1 MPIQPEDKRFT
12 AHPRFD
18 LAGAKA
24 HQPALQRVMAEWEA
38 AGGLRGP
45 DVVLTAQMQA
55 GGGIVFL
62 WPDGTPVGK
71 ISAAHRIARAVAD
84 GAGIARVEVANLTAD
99 DAKDGLIILR
109 AEAWTGPPGT
119 VYEPPPPQEYVYMAG
134 LVGEQHHAAAVSRC
148 LVGEQVTLMHEQG
161 NPHDGKALAAFSSRG
176 ERLGYIARD
185 HWLRRAIMEDGDGCT
200 AVIASMN
207 PGYRGFREVV
217 LQVRL
222 GGPPVKA
229 VQWSGET
236 STLAA
241 DNDQQAA
248 GILGFIAIAFIV
260 VLVLAAIVG
269 AHK

>member
-24 HQPALQRVMAEWEA
+24 HQPALQRVKAEWEA

-45 DVVLTAQMQA
+45 DVVLTAEVQA
-55 GGGIVFL
+55 NGSIVFL

-71 ISAAHRIARAVAD
+71 ISAAHRIARVVAE
-84 GAGIARVEVANLTAD
+84 GAAIARVEVANLTVD
-99 DAKDGLIILR
+99 DTKDGLIVLR

-119 VYEPPPPQEYVYMAG
+119 VYEPPPPREYVYMAG
-134 LVGEQHHAAAVSRC
+134 LVGEQHHAAAVNRC
-148 LVGEQVTLMHEQG
+148 FVGEPVTLVHEQG
-161 NPHDGKALAAFSSRG
+161 NPHDAKALAALSSRG

-185 HWLRRAIMEDGDGCT
+185 HWLRRAVMEDGDGCT
-200 AVIASMN
+200 AVIA
-207 PGYRGFREVV
+207 GVDLGHRGFREVV

-236 STLAA
+236 STSAA
-241 DNDQQAA
+241 DSDQQAA
-248 GILGFIAIAFIV
+248 AIFGFIAIAFMA
-260 VLVLAAIVG
+260 VLVLAAIAG